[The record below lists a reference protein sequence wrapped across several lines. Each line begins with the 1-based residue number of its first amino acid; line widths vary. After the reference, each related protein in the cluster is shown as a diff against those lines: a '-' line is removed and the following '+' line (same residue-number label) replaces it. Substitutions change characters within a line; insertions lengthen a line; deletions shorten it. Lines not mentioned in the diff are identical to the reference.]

1 MVVLYSVYSVY
12 SIYNLLPLPYPNPN
26 PVDAYLVSMFPSG
39 QTVSS
44 LESCRSNRGNNSTDI
59 CVSSSTSGSGSS
71 NGSTTSVIPT
81 PIADPLASIQ
91 TKILNDRRCYMC
103 VADGVGGWRE
113 YGIDPRLYAYTLVE
127 HAKKSILDVKQ
138 TGQAG
143 HTVKHPDVIIAEAW
157 ESTAKTCIET
167 EKIIESGLSGPDVR
181 KIQGSSTLCVATIDL
196 DKMQLEYSNIGDSG
210 LMVLRHIGVDRV
222 GYLRYV
228 C

>member
-1 MVVLYSVYSVY
+1 
-12 SIYNLLPLPYPNPN
+12 
-26 PVDAYLVSMFPSG
+26 
-39 QTVSS
+39 
-44 LESCRSNRGNNSTDI
+44 
-59 CVSSSTSGSGSS
+59 
-71 NGSTTSVIPT
+71 
-81 PIADPLASIQ
+81 
-91 TKILNDRRCYMC
+91 MC

-138 TGQAG
+138 TGQA
-143 HTVKHPDVIIAEAW
+143 DVIIAEAW
-157 ESTAKTCIET
+157 ESTAQTCIET

-222 GYLRYV
+222 GYLRDV